1 MVTETS
7 KSLSEIARDFFH
19 LLEAFGKTK
28 NIKEF
33 VKVWLLE
40 DPVQQM
46 ETTTCGAFQ
55 LYFFENLFFPDEL
68 TKLHSYQKL
77 TNIAIETIL
86 DELFTLDKQKKQT
99 NNKRLHKKTT
109 NNNTLAYTNCPAQNN
124 NLSLSKIV
132 GFGQAQAV

>member
-86 DELFTLDKQKKQT
+86 DELFTLDKQKNKQII
-99 NNKRLHKKTT
+99 NDYIKKRQITIH
-109 NNNTLAYTNCPAQNN
+109 
-124 NLSLSKIV
+124 
-132 GFGQAQAV
+132 

>member
-7 KSLSEIARDFFH
+7 KSLSETARDFFH

-28 NIKEF
+28 NIKKF
-33 VKVWLLE
+33 VNVWLLE

-55 LYFFENLFFPDEL
+55 LYFFENLFFPAEL

-109 NNNTLAYTNCPAQNN
+109 NNNTLTYTNCPAQNN

>member
-33 VKVWLLE
+33 VNVWLLE

-86 DELFTLDKQKKQT
+86 EELFTLDKQKKQT